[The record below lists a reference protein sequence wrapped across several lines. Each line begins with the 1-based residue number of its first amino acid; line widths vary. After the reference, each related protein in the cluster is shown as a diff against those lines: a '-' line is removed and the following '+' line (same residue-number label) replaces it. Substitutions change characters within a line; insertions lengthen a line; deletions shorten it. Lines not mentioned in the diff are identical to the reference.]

1 MNRFSVANLQTADG
15 PQAAI
20 EVKGSYYLLRELLPA
35 LQDVSTRLLFAAW
48 DEHLT
53 LLTTLADRV
62 YQGDKDIRGMAI
74 EPSAAHLLA
83 PILYPDKLLAVGGN
97 YSGHLQEMGMEAK
110 KGASMPFFLR
120 PPTTTLVG
128 AGDTVR
134 IPTST
139 KQFDWEC
146 EVAVVVGR
154 TLSHASPEEA
164 SAAIAGYAI
173 GLDLSCRDLIH
184 TDNAL
189 KTDLVRGKAQDTM
202 GPCGPSIVPV
212 KFVPDVNNLRIQLWV
227 NDEKMMDASTSGMIY
242 KPDEQL
248 SIISEFVTLAPGDI
262 LFTGSPSGSAGVHG
276 NRWLRPGDRIRAS
289 IEHIGVFE
297 VGIREAAL
305 CLGAK

>member
-20 EVKGSYYLLRELLPA
+20 EVKGGYYLLRELLPA
-35 LQDVSTRLLFAAW
+35 LQGVSTRSLFAAW
-48 DEHLT
+48 DEYLP
-53 LLTTLADRV
+53 LLANQADRV
-62 YQGDKDIRGMAI
+62 YQGDKDTRGMAI
-74 EPSAAHLLA
+74 EPSAARLLA
-83 PILYPDKLLAVGGN
+83 PILYPDKMIAVGGN
-97 YSGHLQEMGMEAK
+97 YSGHLREMGMEPK
-110 KGASMPFFLR
+110 KSASMLFFLR

-128 AGDTVR
+128 AGDTVQ

-154 TLSHASPEEA
+154 TLSHASRDES

-184 TDNAL
+184 TDNDL
-189 KTDLVRGKAQDTM
+189 KIDLVRGKAQDTM
-202 GPCGPSIVPV
+202 GPCGPSIVPA
-212 KFVPDVNNLRIQLWV
+212 KFVTDVNNLRIQLWV
-227 NDEKMMDASTSGMIY
+227 NDEKMMDASTSEMIY
-242 KPDEQL
+242 RPDEQL

-276 NRWLRPGDRIRAS
+276 NRWLRPGDRIRAF
-289 IEHIGVFE
+289 IEQIGVFE

-305 CLGAK
+305 HVEAK

>member
-20 EVKGSYYLLRELLPA
+20 EVRGSYYLLGELLPA
-35 LQDVSTRLLFAAW
+35 LHDVSTRLLFAAW
-48 DEHLT
+48 DEYLT
-53 LLTTLADRV
+53 VLTTLADRV

-110 KGASMPFFLR
+110 KWASMPFFLR

-154 TLSHASPEEA
+154 TLSHVSREEA

-184 TDNAL
+184 ADNDL
-189 KTDLVRGKAQDTM
+189 KIDLVRGKAQDTM
-202 GPCGPSIVPV
+202 GPCGPSIVPA

-227 NDEKMMDASTSGMIY
+227 NEEKMMDASTSEMVY

-289 IEHIGVFE
+289 IEQLGVFE
-297 VGIREAAL
+297 VGIQEAA
-305 CLGAK
+305 